1 MRKTVIA
8 FLIILAS
15 VATGAPAQAATPS
28 IDYGKRV
35 TSLMKEYSLNTDFQC
50 VNLGSL
56 GLAIV
61 RRAIRKS
68 GDKDALELLDL
79 MKDVKQVT
87 IASFADCDPDVRT
100 RFESRLSKV
109 LTKDFLLVEAKDA
122 GEKVQIFAIPDD
134 DGENISDLI
143 ISAPRSGA
151 VICVRGKVNVQDVAT
166 FLESKSK

>member
-1 MRKTVIA
+1 MRKTVLA
-8 FLIILAS
+8 FLIILAA
-15 VATGAPAQAATPS
+15 VTAGAPSYASTPS

-35 TSLMKEYSLNTDFQC
+35 TSLMKEYSLHSDFQC
-50 VNLGSL
+50 VNLGRM

-61 RRAIRKS
+61 KQVIRNS

-79 MKDVKQVT
+79 MRNVKQVT

-100 RFESRLSKV
+100 RFESRLSNV

-122 GEKVQIFAIPDD
+122 DEKVQIFAIPDD

-166 FLESKSK
+166 FLEAKSK

>member
-1 MRKTVIA
+1 MVI
-8 FLIILAS
+8 LMS
-15 VATGAPAQAATPS
+15 VAAGVPSQAAAPAS
-28 IDYGKRV
+28 DYGRRV
-35 TSLMKEYSLNTDFQC
+35 TSLMKEYSLKSEFHL
-50 VNLGSL
+50 VNLGSI

-61 RRAIRKS
+61 KSAIRKS

-79 MKDVKQVT
+79 MRDVKQVT
-87 IASFADCDPDVRT
+87 IASFADCDPEVRT
-100 RFESRLSKV
+100 HFESRLSNV

-143 ISAPRSGA
+143 INAPRSGA
-151 VICVRGKVNVQDVAT
+151 LVCVRGRVNIQDVAT

>member
-1 MRKTVIA
+1 MRKTVIV
-8 FLIILAS
+8 FLIFLAS
-15 VATGAPAQAATPS
+15 VAAGAPAQAATPS

-35 TSLMKEYSLNTDFQC
+35 TSLMKEYSLNSDFQC

-61 RRAIRKS
+61 KQAIRKS
-68 GDKDALELLDL
+68 GDKDAIELLDL
-79 MKDVKQVT
+79 MKNVKQVT
-87 IASFADCDPDVRT
+87 IASFADCDPEVRT
-100 RFESRLSKV
+100 HFESRLSKV

-166 FLESKSK
+166 FLDSKSK